1 MQALATQQL
10 FEMFERLDRGLGA
23 DDPDDYFDQVLEA
36 IRKHPLFTA
45 FEAHMQ
51 VDYQDMWVFAEDPQ
65 SASEDVDAF
74 RDFLQARAPVAAV
87 PPAGSQAKVATVPPA
102 GSQAKVAA
110 VPPAGSQ
117 ARVGPTAAIC
127 DMDSAGR
134 QASTVSSSE
143 GSDSDGDFETNQAL
157 LAVQN
162 AFRRSSSEA
171 RTAAKEPLMSDDDD
185 AAALE
190 EDDAK
195 SLLPPE
201 DDVELLPP
209 ALFDDTFAWF
219 FLQEAWSK
227 LTVEERRSC
236 RLNVTKSTHAMGE
249 HVSRDAGSR
258 LPIATMCSGSGM
270 AELAHR
276 ILTEAL
282 GHRELFLHSCEKE
295 RFKKKHLLKTVH
307 PLLTRPGPA
316 EEQHGCLFAEFADL
330 AAGQAFCEKHQRV
343 CLVHECPFLIVCGY
357 SCKNLSKLNANNRA
371 GVLRAGLGS
380 SGETCDYLLNYLKN
394 FRPAVALLENVE
406 EMARDCEESDN
417 VAYFLGKLEDLEY
430 AFATKLLDSS
440 NYGLPQ
446 RRLRSFQILLNRR
459 VFQTLL
465 ILQRTWTESL
475 RR

>member
-1 MQALATQQL
+1 MIILIKCWKQSGNTLCLLRLRRTRKWTIRTCGFSQKTLKVQVKTWTLSETFCRPAL
-10 FEMFERLDRGLGA
+10 
-23 DDPDDYFDQVLEA
+23 
-36 IRKHPLFTA
+36 
-45 FEAHMQ
+45 
-51 VDYQDMWVFAEDPQ
+51 Q
-65 SASEDVDAF
+65 S
-74 RDFLQARAPVAAV
+74 PAV

-171 RTAAKEPLMSDDDD
+171 GTAAKEVLMEALDGKLKEIKEIVSSASDDDD

-195 SLLPPE
+195 SLLPPG

-209 ALFDDTFAWF
+209 APFDDTFAWF

-249 HVSRDAGSR
+249 HVSRDAGSW

-307 PLLTRPGPA
+307 PAADTARPRGRAARMSFRRVCRSGRGSSLLRKASARVSRARVPFLDCLRLQLQKFEQAQCQQPRRRFA
-316 EEQHGCLFAEFADL
+316 SWAWVQWRDLRLPPELLEELPPSGCLARERGGD
-330 AAGQAFCEKHQRV
+330 GQ
-343 CLVHECPFLIVCGY
+343 
-357 SCKNLSKLNANNRA
+357 
-371 GVLRAGLGS
+371 GL
-380 SGETCDYLLNYLKN
+380 
-394 FRPAVALLENVE
+394 
-406 EMARDCEESDN
+406 
-417 VAYFLGKLEDLEY
+417 
-430 AFATKLLDSS
+430 
-440 NYGLPQ
+440 
-446 RRLRSFQILLNRR
+446 
-459 VFQTLL
+459 
-465 ILQRTWTESL
+465 
-475 RR
+475 